1 LRRANI
7 GARAGGIVMR
17 GQLGCSPAIQIR
29 NALFSKYTGD
39 SLMRCLAIIAL
50 SLSLS
55 GCWSGDGFYAS
66 SESVAAIPA
75 GKYRVY
81 DVRGPRSKSEEAS
94 FGERIKIKYNADG
107 TALVEGVEAGDS
119 ANSTLV
125 KLGTQP
131 GLYIVQADLG
141 APIPKIG
148 SSLYALVNLT
158 PNGYQIA
165 VPRCD
170 QKRAAF
176 WDRAIV
182 SGLLV
187 GKPFCKFSNRA
198 DFEKAMLDYAK
209 DPISWTEYR
218 RVKR

>member
-1 LRRANI
+1 MSVSLDVHPAFRL
-7 GARAGGIVMR
+7 GMLSFDPPAGE
-17 GQLGCSPAIQIR
+17 
-29 NALFSKYTGD
+29 D
-39 SLMRCLAIIAL
+39 LMRRLAIIAL
-50 SLSLS
+50 SLCVS

-119 ANSTLV
+119 ANSKLV